1 MSKLKKYISQTQCQ
15 IKSFKIQIKIFVIII
30 SVLLLSCDYNKNK
43 ESKNAIN
50 YIDVKFDRFEKKF
63 FNSSLDSLSKLIDEY
78 PFLFSKRFSLD
89 EWKAIKTDSTRKEI
103 FNKTDSVFKN
113 FKSVENVVKK
123 IFTNT
128 KNFFPNFKS
137 PKLITLNNGIDYK
150 YKIIDSD
157 SIILISLDCYLG
169 ENIFYNNIP
178 AHISKLMVPEF
189 VTIDISELI
198 SSRYVEIPL
207 DRKFISKIIYH
218 GKLLFLMKEVSGI
231 DPLKALGFNK
241 NNKDWMIENENNVWK
256 YFVENDLLFSTQS
269 SLDYRFLANAPFSKF
284 GLSIDFES
292 PPMVGRWIGYQIVKS
307 YSKKNK
313 SNLNDLLN
321 QDNYELYLKSNYKP
335 NK

>member
-113 FKSVENVVKK
+113 FKSVENGVKK

-307 YSKKNK
+307 YTKKNK

>member
-1 MSKLKKYISQTQCQ
+1 MSKLKIYISQTQCQ

-113 FKSVENVVKK
+113 FKSVENGVKK

>member
-43 ESKNAIN
+43 ESKNGIN
-50 YIDVKFDRFEKKF
+50 YIDVEFDRFEKKF

-89 EWKAIKTDSTRKEI
+89 EWKAIKIDSTRKEI

-113 FKSVENVVKK
+113 FKSVEKGVKK

-335 NK
+335 KK

>member
-1 MSKLKKYISQTQCQ
+1 MCKLKKYISQTQCQ

-113 FKSVENVVKK
+113 FKSVENGVKK

-157 SIILISLDCYLG
+157 SLILISLDCYLG